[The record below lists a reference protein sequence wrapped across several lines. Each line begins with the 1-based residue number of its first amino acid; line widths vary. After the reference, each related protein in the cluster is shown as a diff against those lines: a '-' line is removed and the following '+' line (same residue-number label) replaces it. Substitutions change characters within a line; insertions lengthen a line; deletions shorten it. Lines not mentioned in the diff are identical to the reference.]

1 MPKKLYIYIIF
12 KFINYLHHLLLNN
25 MTSSVEVRSDSSW
38 SFQQGVAFWRTQHFK
53 RKFKMTRMLCC
64 AELETLSTLW
74 TCASGL
80 FCRCDRG
87 RGCDSAWF
95 GHPRGTCSGLDCRKP
110 LLDRQQLGSDWG
122 GQAEWA
128 NENDFDCRWHGA
140 PTSAGCR
147 PRTGVCISL
156 ILNLPQPNFL
166 SSQSVFLFHIPFS
179 NVHNSKSKLV
189 LFLFYHNLFS

>member
-1 MPKKLYIYIIF
+1 MHSGP
-12 KFINYLHHLLLNN
+12 
-25 MTSSVEVRSDSSW
+25 SW
-38 SFQQGVAFWRTQHFK
+38 SFLQGVAFWRAQHFK
-53 RKFKMTRMLCC
+53 RKFKTTRMLCC
-64 AELETLSTLW
+64 AEFKTPSTLW
-74 TCASGL
+74 TSASGL

-95 GHPRGTCSGLDCRKP
+95 GHPRGTCRGLDCRKP

-122 GQAEWA
+122 GQAEWG

-156 ILNLPQPNFL
+156 KIYHILIFFPHTL
-166 SSQSVFLFHIPFS
+166 LFFFTIPSATFTAVRA
-179 NVHNSKSKLV
+179 NTEKKV
-189 LFLFYHNLFS
+189 LLHVLL